1 MAEFETVSMQRS
13 TVIINFSAPPKLAK
27 NIERQAKSEGKT
39 RSELLRNAF
48 ESYVFKKKL
57 REFQKV
63 GREIA
68 QKLGLETYDDIEK
81 YLG

>member
-1 MAEFETVSMQRS
+1 MQRN

-27 NIERQAKSEGKT
+27 NIERQAKNEGKT

-48 ESYVFKKKL
+48 ESYLFKRKL
-57 REFQKV
+57 KEFQRV
-63 GREIA
+63 GSEVA

-81 YLG
+81 YFG